1 MASSGMRALLVG
13 LFFLA
18 MAAQASAAD
27 IATNIVGAARAV
39 DGDSLVIAGRQVCLH
54 GIDAPEPG
62 QQCQRQSAAWP
73 CGRAATQ
80 ALAGLVADEPVDC
93 RAWTDLSGLLV
104 ATCRVGW
111 RDLGAE
117 MVNRGL
123 AIAIEGESL
132 DYLQNHREARARGV
146 GIFAGE
152 FVAPARWLRGDRHPI
167 ETAD

>member
-1 MASSGMRALLVG
+1 MRAFLAG

-27 IATNIVGAARAV
+27 IVTNIVGAARAV

-62 QQCQRQSAAWP
+62 EQCQRQSAAWP

-123 AIAIEGESL
+123 AIAIESESL

-152 FVAPARWLRGDRHPI
+152 FVAPARWRRGDRHPI
-167 ETAD
+167 EPAD

>member
-18 MAAQASAAD
+18 MATQASAAD

-62 QQCQRQSAAWP
+62 QKCQRQSAAWP

-132 DYLQNHREARARGV
+132 DYLQNHREARARDV

-152 FVAPARWLRGDRHPI
+152 FVAPARWRRGDRHPI

>member
-1 MASSGMRALLVG
+1 LLV
-13 LFFLA
+13 LA
-18 MAAQASAAD
+18 GQARAAD
-27 IATNIVGAARAV
+27 IATGIAGAARAV
-39 DGDSLVIAGRQVCLH
+39 DGDTLVIAGRQVCLH

-152 FVAPARWLRGDRHPI
+152 FVAPARWRRGDRHPI

>member
-152 FVAPARWLRGDRHPI
+152 FVAPARWRRGDRHPI